1 MTKKNVFKE
10 YNKFKKKTIK
20 NLKKILG
27 LINLKEEVKN
37 NIIKELEDEL
47 ILVREWIFF
56 YSKGELED
64 ILSKIGTPPKS
75 ERLNKEI
82 GENIICLDIF

>member
-1 MTKKNVFKE
+1 MAKNVFKE

-47 ILVREWIFF
+47 ILVREWIFY
-56 YSKGELED
+56 YSKSELEG
-64 ILSKIGTPPKS
+64 ILNKISTPPKT

-82 GENIICLDIF
+82 GENIKCLDIF